1 MSEEAL
7 EQAKGRPHRGLA
19 WAAGGLGLDAEGPKG
34 VWSPRISAQRRTL
47 SIAGIWEGKSA
58 LWDG

>member
-34 VWSPRISAQRRTL
+34 VWSP
-47 SIAGIWEGKSA
+47 
-58 LWDG
+58 